1 MIELSR
7 RRFLHVAAD
16 AAALSVTARVA
27 YAQDWPSGPIRIVV
41 PYAPGGSADTIARL
55 AQSGLERLLGATVV
69 IENRTGAAG
78 SIGAAIVARASPDG
92 NTWLLDFDNHAANAF
107 TIPNLPYDTE
117 KDFAPVQLIGTAPY
131 VLCTPA
137 SRPFRRLADLI
148 DAAKAKPDTITYGTV
163 GAGSVGHLAMVMLEK
178 RAGISLVHVPYR
190 GGPPALNDLI
200 GGHVDFV
207 IGSSALTLPQLQS
220 GTIRA
225 VFQTGAVRL
234 PALSTVMTVSE
245 SGFPGFEAYAWW
257 GLFAPAGTP
266 PAIIDRFGAEF
277 AKSVRAERVA
287 KQLTETQQ
295 IVLALNGP
303 EELRTFLTTQM
314 KQWGAV
320 VRESGLKFNG

>member
-1 MIELSR
+1 MKRPR
-7 RRFLHVAAD
+7 RQFLHMAVG
-16 AAALSVTARVA
+16 AAALSVASRA
-27 YAQDWPSGPIRIVV
+27 AHAQDWPSGPIRIVV
-41 PYAPGGSADTIARL
+41 PYPPGGSADTIARL
-55 AQSGLERLLGATVV
+55 AQSGLQQRLGASVV

-78 SIGAAIVARASPDG
+78 SIGAAVVARSAPDG

-117 KDFAPVQLIGTAPY
+117 KDFEPVQLVGTAPY

-137 SRPFRRLADLI
+137 ARPFKTLADLI
-148 DAAKAKPDTITYGTV
+148 DAAKAKPNTITYGTA
-163 GAGSVGHLAMVMLEK
+163 GAGSVGHLAMAMLEK

-200 GGHVDFV
+200 GGHVDFF
-207 IGSSALTLPQLQS
+207 IGSSAVTLPPLQS
-220 GTIRA
+220 GAIRP

-234 PALSTVMTVSE
+234 PALPEVMTVSE

-257 GLFAPAGTP
+257 GLFAPARTA
-266 PAIIDRFGAEF
+266 PAIIDRFAAEF
-277 AKSVRAERVA
+277 AISVRDERVV

-295 IVLALNGP
+295 IAIALNGP
-303 EELRTFLTTQM
+303 EELRTFLAAQM

-320 VRESGLKFNG
+320 VRESGIKFNG

>member
-1 MIELSR
+1 MTQLPR
-7 RRFLHVAAD
+7 RRLLHFAAG
-16 AAALSVTARVA
+16 AAALSVTARIA
-27 YAQDWPSGPIRIVV
+27 HAQSWPSGPIRIVV

-55 AQSGLERLLGATVV
+55 AQSGLQQLLGASVV

-78 SIGAAIVARASPDG
+78 SIGAAVVARASPDG
-92 NTWLLDFDNHAANAF
+92 STWLLDFDNHAANAF
-107 TIPNLPYDTE
+107 TIPNLSYDTE

-137 SRPFRRLADLI
+137 SRPFKTLADLV
-148 DAAKAKPDTITYGTV
+148 DAAKAKPSAITYGTV

-200 GGHVDFV
+200 GGHVDLV

-220 GTIRA
+220 GAIRG
-225 VFQTGAVRL
+225 VFQTGAARL
-234 PALSTVMTVSE
+234 PTLSTVLTVIE

-266 PAIIDRFGAEF
+266 PAIVDRFGTDF
-277 AKSVRAERVA
+277 AKSLRDERVA
-287 KQLTETQQ
+287 RQLTETQQ
-295 IVLALNGP
+295 IALALKGP
-303 EELRTFLTTQM
+303 DELRTFLAAQM
-314 KQWGAV
+314 KQWGEV
-320 VRESGLKFNG
+320 VRESGIKFNG